1 MVAKDGKQGIC
12 AYNGTTWVPLS
23 LNAEREGLCVGNTQP
38 AHPIHVL
45 RESVAISGAVANGSA
60 VLTNGVTSLP
70 QVWSKVANG
79 NR

>member
-1 MVAKDGKQGIC
+1 
-12 AYNGTTWVPLS
+12 
-23 LNAEREGLCVGNTQP
+23 VGNTQP